1 MKSYKLFP
9 FVKMAEKDSGL
20 SIILNSSMT
29 CRKNEE
35 NDFLYI
41 GKIAKLKFPE
51 LETCRMCT

>member
-1 MKSYKLFP
+1 
-9 FVKMAEKDSGL
+9 MAEKDSGL